1 MDFSGMSREQVEAVI
16 TAAQEWLA
24 RDTAVWE
31 LRERFDWQVR
41 ELERLAALQG
51 PIPASPVPSG
61 GFMPGQVVDVDGVL
75 YLNGSGGFIDYAPG
89 DEPISEWVHVEE
101 PPVPGDPEPEPQ
113 PPAPDYDEWVQPT
126 GAHDT
131 YPIGAKVVHNGH
143 LWENTH
149 HANGWQPGTPHSQW
163 TDLGPVT

>member
-1 MDFSGMSREQVEAVI
+1 MDFTGFSREQVEAVI

-31 LRERFDWQVR
+31 LRERYDWQVR

-61 GFMPGQVVDVDGVL
+61 GFMPGQVVDVDGTL
-75 YLNGSGGFIDYAPG
+75 YLNGSGGFITYAPG

-101 PPVPGDPEPEPQ
+101 PPEPGEPEPEPT
-113 PPAPDYDEWVQPT
+113 PPAPDYDEWEQRYAHNAYMAGDRVLYDGAVYESIIDHNAHHPT
-126 GAHDT
+126 ITVAWKRVD
-131 YPIGAKVVHNGH
+131 
-143 LWENTH
+143 
-149 HANGWQPGTPHSQW
+149 Q
-163 TDLGPVT
+163 